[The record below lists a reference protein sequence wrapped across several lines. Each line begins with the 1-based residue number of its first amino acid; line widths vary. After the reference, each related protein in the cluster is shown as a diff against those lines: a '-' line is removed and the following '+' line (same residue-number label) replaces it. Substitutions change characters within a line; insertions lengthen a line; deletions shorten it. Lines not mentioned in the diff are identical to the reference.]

1 MQNGL
6 PTLEILEA
14 NHSFPCSFTFKV
26 IGVANDQF
34 ADSVLVA
41 VKKQLTVN
49 LEPVISSKATPSG
62 RHVSVTIEPQV
73 ESALHIHEIYRE
85 LQSLEGLVMLF

>member
-26 IGVANDQF
+26 IGVATEQF

-41 VKKQLTVN
+41 VKKQLEGDF
-49 LEPVISSKATPSG
+49 EPAISSKATPSG
-62 RHVSVTIEPQV
+62 RHISVTVEPQV
-73 ESALHIHEIYRE
+73 ASAAHIHEIYRE